1 MQGAGETGVGFKQVL
16 LVLKQVALHLR
27 MGNPVLISPH
37 ALNACATQD
46 APASR
51 CHGLHPGK
59 RSEKKEAPQYGPTE
73 QSAETVE
80 HATAK
85 LCHGEAQGRPCRT
98 DTLCSGSSL
107 RS

>member
-27 MGNPVLISPH
+27 IGDPVLILPH
-37 ALNACATQD
+37 ALNACATQN
-46 APASR
+46 APAGR

-59 RSEKKEAPQYGPTE
+59 GFEREKAPQYGPRE
-73 QSAETVE
+73 QLAKTIE